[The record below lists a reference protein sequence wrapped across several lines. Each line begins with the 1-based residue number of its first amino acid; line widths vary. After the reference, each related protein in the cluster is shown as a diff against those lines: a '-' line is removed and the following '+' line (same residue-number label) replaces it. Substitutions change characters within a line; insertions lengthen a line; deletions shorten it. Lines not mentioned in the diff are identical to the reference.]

1 MPLVKPKDKE
11 KRDDFIERC
20 MGDETSVTDYPK
32 RGQRFA
38 VCNSLYNARNK
49 KEEYS
54 MTDVTNMAGAIKTLT
69 DIIAKEKMPKDEED
83 TMKEKQIK
91 EISLQHKKRH

>member
-1 MPLVKPKDKE
+1 MPLVKPRDKE

-20 MGDETSVTDYPK
+20 MGDKTSVQDFPK

-54 MTDVTNMAGAIKTLT
+54 MTDVTNMASAIKTLT
-69 DIIAKEKMPKDEED
+69 E
-83 TMKEKQIK
+83 
-91 EISLQHKKRH
+91 SL

>member
-1 MPLVKPKDKE
+1 MVIFVNQMINRDFFIVKKLVKKIKDKKIMPLVKPRDKE

-20 MGDETSVTDYPK
+20 MGDETSVQDFPK

-54 MTDVTNMAGAIKTLT
+54 M
-69 DIIAKEKMPKDEED
+69 KM
-83 TMKEKQIK
+83 
-91 EISLQHKKRH
+91 